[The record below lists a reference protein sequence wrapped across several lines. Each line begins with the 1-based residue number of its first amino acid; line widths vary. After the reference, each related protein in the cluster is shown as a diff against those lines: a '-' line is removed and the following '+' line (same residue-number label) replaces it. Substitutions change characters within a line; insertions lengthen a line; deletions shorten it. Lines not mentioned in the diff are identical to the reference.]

1 MNTEE
6 TVSHKLFRH
15 SVDCLAFV
23 VGLLLALPF
32 FVLLA
37 ALFMAGS

>member
-6 TVSHKLFRH
+6 TISHKVFRH

-23 VGLLLALPF
+23 AGLFLVLRF

-37 ALFMAGS
+37 AHFMAGA